1 MAPMDLIQHALVT
14 LVTLMAVAILFR
26 RVTGFARPSSTPGCA
41 NCPSAAG
48 ACHVAAPM
56 PAPAVRP
63 EHPLVFIRPSRP

>member
-1 MAPMDLIQHALVT
+1 MDLLQDALVT
-14 LVTLMAVAILFR
+14 LVTLVAVAILFR

-48 ACHVAAPM
+48 SCDVAT
-56 PAPAVRP
+56 PAPPTVARP